1 MEPGNGD
8 SYRYQGGT
16 VDGDISPDFHLC
28 NRGKLSIVLDSRN
41 EAVTQYSARYIAHAN
56 SHFWQFTMHS
66 LLRAAHLRCGWQGLE
81 VFKKLLGSA
90 DIFLTNFRPGVLES
104 WGCGYDEISQ
114 INPDIIFC
122 LISGYGQVSRS
133 ELDFAALFYGRSD

>member
-41 EAVTQYSARYIAHAN
+41 EAVTQCPARYIAHAKLP
-56 SHFWQFTMHS
+56 
-66 LLRAAHLRCGWQGLE
+66 LLAVHHALLASCGSPPVWVAGARGVQEIARLR
-81 VFKKLLGSA
+81 
-90 DIFLTNFRPGVLES
+90 
-104 WGCGYDEISQ
+104 
-114 INPDIIFC
+114 
-122 LISGYGQVSRS
+122 
-133 ELDFAALFYGRSD
+133 